1 MQFEAQT
8 YKIFPTPVM
17 KFRFPRQFNNT
28 ELEFFK
34 NAKNNSS
41 PFRGSDTMSTDRFIL
56 NDQNMIDIKKFIDN
70 CLDVYMKKIY
80 NPHDSISP
88 ELYVTQSWINWMK
101 PGTEHQQHTHA
112 NSVLSGSFYIN
123 ANKKYDLL
131 EFLKSD
137 FNQFHILTKEY
148 NEYNT
153 YDAGIAV
160 ETYDL
165 ILFPSSLLH
174 HVPPTQN
181 PDVRVSLAF
190 NTFLRGKIGNESTV
204 SYLDI

>member
-1 MQFEAQT
+1 MQFESQT

-17 KFRFPRQFNNT
+17 KFKFPRNFNNA
-28 ELEFFK
+28 ELEYFSESKKYAIPFK
-34 NAKNNSS
+34 
-41 PFRGSDTMSTDRFIL
+41 GSDMMSSDRFVL
-56 NDQNMIDIKKFIDN
+56 NNESLADIKKFIDD
-70 CLDVYMKKIY
+70 CLSIYMKKVF

-88 ELYVTQSWINWMK
+88 KLYVTQSWFNWMNT
-101 PGTEHQQHTHA
+101 GTTHQQHTHA
-112 NSVLSGSFYIN
+112 NSVVSGSFYIN

-148 NEYNT
+148 NDFNT
-153 YDAGIAV
+153 YDAGIMV
-160 ETYDL
+160 DTYDL

-181 PDVRVSLAF
+181 PNTRISLAF
-190 NTFLRGKIGNESTV
+190 NTFIKGKIGLENSV